1 MRTVLNAPT
10 GPTRRMA
17 VVAVAAL
24 LLAACGGGGGDDANV
39 AARGGDASTT
49 TALGGGTDAST
60 GGLEV
65 EAGSGGATSSTAATE
80 APSGAGSKATAG
92 AGSSASVSDDTPGLP
107 AAGQY
112 RFHTTG
118 TTKFGANPEQPV
130 EMDTTTT
137 MVHLGDGKV
146 RQTSDDQES
155 VLQWTG
161 DQVLLHTLDLTRPG
175 FERHFEANPP
185 VQFAPADLQV
195 GQAWGWKLTATGL
208 PTTIEQTSRVDRLE
222 TITTGGRSVDVIV
235 VVTKITIS
243 GDVNGTIDMT
253 QWVDRSTDVIAR
265 IHAKTSIA
273 TYAFTSD
280 TTSEFTAFTPS

>member
-1 MRTVLNAPT
+1 MGTTPK
-10 GPTRRMA
+10 GPTSRMA
-17 VVAVAAL
+17 VAALAAL

-39 AARGGDASTT
+39 AARGGDGSTT
-49 TALGGGTDAST
+49 TALGGGADAST
-60 GGLEV
+60 GGVAV
-65 EAGSGGATSSTAATE
+65 EAGSGGATSSTTATE
-80 APSGAGSKATAG
+80 ASTGASSKAAP
-92 AGSSASVSDDTPGLP
+92 GSGSTASVSDDTPGLP

-137 MVHLGDGKV
+137 VVHLGDGKV
-146 RQTSDDQES
+146 RQTGDDQES

-175 FERHFEANPP
+175 FERHFEAKPP

-208 PTTIEQTSRVDRLE
+208 PTTIEQASRVDRLE
-222 TITTGGRSVDVIV
+222 TITNGGRSVDVIV

-253 QWVDRSTDVIAR
+253 QWVDRASDQITR

-280 TTSEFTAFTPS
+280 TTSEFTGFTPG